1 MERDDEH
8 ENPEADPMRPA
19 GGPVLPDV
27 LTLASSVWVTEPR
40 SRSEVNR
47 SPYVVRSGGHALHLR
62 EPIRRVRGEPRRVT
76 PGVGLILVRT
86 CCSAQSLT
94 AAKGSLHLQRRSKRV
109 GYVPAIVVAQ

>member
-1 MERDDEH
+1 M
-8 ENPEADPMRPA
+8 NMRIPKPIPCGRP

-27 LTLASSVWVTEPR
+27 LILASSVRATELR

>member
-1 MERDDEH
+1 MNIRI
-8 ENPEADPMRPA
+8 PKPIPCGRP

-27 LTLASSVWVTEPR
+27 LILASSVWATEPR

-76 PGVGLILVRT
+76 PGGLILVRT

-94 AAKGSLHLQRRSKRV
+94 AAKGSLHLQRCSKRV
-109 GYVPAIVVAQ
+109 GYVPAIVVAR